1 MQMSGSPTASPL
13 TQAPA
18 AASAFGAP
26 SPQLAK
32 QELNENFRINFQG
45 KVRLECMYLAF
56 SFCSFSEHKRY
67 DLLLKDY
74 YIVLTSL
81 FRNSKGYSV
90 SCDVHHF
97 PLSGFR
103 NVRKDTKMD

>member
-1 MQMSGSPTASPL
+1 MQMSGSLTASPL

-26 SPQLAK
+26 SPQLAQ

-56 SFCSFSEHKRY
+56 
-67 DLLLKDY
+67 
-74 YIVLTSL
+74 
-81 FRNSKGYSV
+81 
-90 SCDVHHF
+90 
-97 PLSGFR
+97 
-103 NVRKDTKMD
+103 